1 MTKKRTSIND
11 LFDLFSDVLT
21 PEDILSAKLMSQF
34 SNAIAAERLSLN
46 LSQKDFAEHIGA
58 SQSLISRW
66 ECGDYNFSFN
76 KVAEIAAKLNWDID
90 LKITKCAS
98 ESSNDKNTVI
108 DSTESSAK
116 IIKFP
121 NKYINPYSNV
131 DEELEEM

>member
-1 MTKKRTSIND
+1 MTEKRTSIND
-11 LFDLFSDVLT
+11 LFDLFSDILT

-76 KVAEIAAKLNWDID
+76 KVASSLVNCGCKEKDVNNAASFFSISLVFIYTPYN
-90 LKITKCAS
+90 IT
-98 ESSNDKNTVI
+98 
-108 DSTESSAK
+108 
-116 IIKFP
+116 
-121 NKYINPYSNV
+121 Y
-131 DEELEEM
+131 M